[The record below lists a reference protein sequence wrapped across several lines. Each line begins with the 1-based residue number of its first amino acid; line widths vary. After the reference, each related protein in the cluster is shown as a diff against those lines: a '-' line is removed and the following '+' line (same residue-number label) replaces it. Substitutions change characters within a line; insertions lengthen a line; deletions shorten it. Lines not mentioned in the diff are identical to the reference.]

1 MIIKAYIRNHL
12 FHLPRKQDDLTEQI
26 KEKFYSRKKL
36 IKSSIAK
43 MYPISKIETKDD
55 KIKIEHSRDL
65 NIFLLNIYLLFI
77 ENKGIDQLSKIE
89 IKLTNENIKQELSKE
104 IEEIGKN
111 TEIEEVEK
119 HVFNHIRNKDIVKKS
134 TKNKDIFNMDWV
146 IQMDKK
152 LREG

>member
-12 FHLPRKQDDLTEQI
+12 FHLPRNQDDLTEQI

-36 IKSSIAK
+36 IKSSITK

-89 IKLTNENIKQELSKE
+89 IKLTNENIQQELGKE
-104 IEEIGKN
+104 IEKIGKN
-111 TEIEEVEK
+111 TKIEEIEK
-119 HVFNHIRNKDIVKKS
+119 LVFNHIKNKGTVKKP
-134 TKNKDIFNMDWV
+134 TKNKDIFNMEWV

-152 LREG
+152 LRE